1 VSSEEPLLIHEDAS
15 TPSESVSSGSG
26 KRRTALELAIEAGDW
41 EAVGEAAAMMSDT
54 SVTTASSGEAR
65 ALAEGHSYDE
75 EDSDVAR
82 MRKAGVN
89 ADRAA
94 ELDNMI
100 DQGDWTGVVAA
111 ASRFSKI
118 DSHTED
124 SSDQES
130 SASESKQS
138 DAEKG
143 RKRSWFD
150 GSSLLDSKKPAA
162 DPMDQSNDDDAE
174 KHSDQARKEEE
185 DALAQAEIWMAIA
198 NQSKQEGSTGK

>member
-1 VSSEEPLLIHEDAS
+1 VSSGEPLLIHEDS
-15 TPSESVSSGSG
+15 TPTGSISSGSG

-54 SVTTASSGEAR
+54 SVTTASSGEVR
-65 ALAEGHSYDE
+65 ALAEGSFDE

-111 ASRFSKI
+111 ASRFSKL
-118 DSHTED
+118 DSHTEE
-124 SSDQES
+124 SSES

-138 DAEKG
+138 DLSQGK
-143 RKRSWFD
+143 KRSWLG
-150 GSSLLDSKKPAA
+150 GSSLLDKKPAA
-162 DPMDQSNDDDAE
+162 QSMDQAMDEDVERDA
-174 KHSDQARKEEE
+174 DQARREEE

-198 NQSKQEGSTGK
+198 NQSKQEGSTGT